1 MLVRAYARRPFQGV
15 WATALLAVDLWL
27 EHADVR
33 HIAVL
38 LGVIQPVAHD
48 ELVGD
53 LKAREIGRDGLD
65 AAGGLIEQSNDRHA
79 LGAFGE
85 EIVLEEVE
93 GIAGVQNILD
103 DHDLAARNVLLQVVR
118 DLHHAG
124 RDEDVP
130 FW

>member
-15 WATALLAVDLWL
+15 WATALLAVDLGL

-65 AAGGLIEQSNDRHA
+65 AAGGLIEQGDDRHA
-79 LGAFGE
+79 LGALGE
-85 EIVLEEVE
+85 EIVLEEV
-93 GIAGVQNILD
+93 
-103 DHDLAARNVLLQVVR
+103 
-118 DLHHAG
+118 
-124 RDEDVP
+124 
-130 FW
+130 